1 TVIDREN
8 CRQLGNL
15 QHIAQALSQAGEAD
29 VGPSRARGR
38 VNPDQRSQTATVDI
52 GHVGKVQDQLP
63 SVAQSLFQTCP
74 QRICLFP
81 EHDAPVTG
89 DYRDAL
95 DQPFLDLEAHF
106 VPPKRPQARA
116 CEKINMIAPQC
127 KADEA
132 SPDHG
137 FSEGEPPAGAA
148 CHRWTINTASRPE
161 TTRGIARLVY
171 RGAAHARRIKFDG
184 RNSRASISP
193 HDASQG
199 QQTTTTPS
207 AKPVRAS
214 RLRVHGSFPAP
225 ARRKTAGNKRT

>member
-1 TVIDREN
+1 LKGHVALACSLQRSKKTPEQLRTDSLDSPRPDDPGPRKGRSTGSGDSSIQGREGLLLTVIDREN

-132 SPDHG
+132 
-137 FSEGEPPAGAA
+137 
-148 CHRWTINTASRPE
+148 
-161 TTRGIARLVY
+161 
-171 RGAAHARRIKFDG
+171 
-184 RNSRASISP
+184 
-193 HDASQG
+193 
-199 QQTTTTPS
+199 
-207 AKPVRAS
+207 
-214 RLRVHGSFPAP
+214 
-225 ARRKTAGNKRT
+225 